1 MSSEKNQKMIDA
13 VKDFAKPAEKGT
25 LIVLSGLP
33 SSGKST
39 FCADYKKTDA
49 NAYIASAD
57 NSRAALWG
65 SENKFYD
72 ISAMRLL
79 GVNPDMLQNEDA
91 KYTAGENII
100 SGLMA
105 THAKE
110 MLAKGHTVIYDSE
123 AVTKTA
129 RENILS
135 QLKPFASAA
144 IVLFFDEDKNTCLAR
159 NKEKAA
165 PLPENIIEKM
175 SARQDFDKDG
185 FDMAMHSNSVSPA
198 KEQPQAF
205 VQTPNAIVPGAVVHI
220 FTDGSARSNPNGP
233 GGWGYVIKQNGNVI
247 ENSKGYRN
255 TTNNRM
261 ELTGVIEALKVV
273 PAQNP
278 IVVHS
283 DSRYVVAAFNEKW
296 LSGWIRRGWRTSA
309 GDTVANKDLWVQ
321 LAKEADRHPNI
332 GWDWV
337 KGHAGHPENERCDEL
352 ATSAADSDNLAID
365 TVYEQQTQRARQA
378 EQILP
383 PASDVSADTLSE
395 DKEM

>member
-1 MSSEKNQKMIDA
+1 MTSEKNQKMIDA
-13 VKDFAKPAEKGT
+13 VKNFAKPTEKGT

-39 FCADYKKTDA
+39 FCADYKKTDES
-49 NAYIASAD
+49 AYIASAD

-72 ISAMRLL
+72 ISAMRLI
-79 GVNPDMLQNEDA
+79 GINPDLLQNEDA
-91 KYTAGENII
+91 KYAAGENIV

-110 MLAKGHTVIYDSE
+110 MLAKGRTVIYDSE

-129 RENILS
+129 RENILA
-135 QLKPFASAA
+135 QLKPFASKA
-144 IVLFFDEDKNTCLAR
+144 IVLFFDEDKNACLAR
-159 NKEKAA
+159 NKEKAS

-175 SARQDFDKDG
+175 SARQDFDKNG
-185 FDMAMHSNSVSPA
+185 FDMEMRSSDVSPD
-198 KEQPQAF
+198 KERKQASS
-205 VQTPNAIVPGAVVHI
+205 QTQHSIAPGAVVHI

-233 GGWGYVIKQNGNVI
+233 GGWGYVIKHNGNVI

-309 GDTVANKDLWVQ
+309 GDAVANKDLWVQ
-321 LAKEADRHPNI
+321 LAKEVDRHPNI
-332 GWDWV
+332 GWEWV
-337 KGHAGHPENERCDEL
+337 KGHAGHPENERCDKL
-352 ATSAADSDNLAID
+352 ATSAADSDDLAID

-383 PASDVSADTLSE
+383 NANADAKDLSE